1 MAWIHDNKE
10 EFLNAINVASERYG
24 VNPSTI
30 EKDYYVTIILRELSK
45 RLGFIVFKGGTS
57 LSKCHKAIKRF
68 SEDIDISIDS
78 ALSEGQKKMLKNTIK
93 EIADELGLRIPNL
106 NMTRSR
112 RNYNQYVFGFDSVVP
127 NADDIL
133 QASVLLETS
142 FAEISFPIE
151 FLRVHSYIGDLMG
164 EEEPERLKEFN
175 LETFE
180 MKVQRIDRTLVDK
193 VFAICDYY
201 MQGKE
206 SKHSRHIYDIYKLLQ
221 LVPRNE
227 ELKSLVRVV
236 RTERAKS
243 DICSSAQPEVN
254 IPQML
259 RHIVEENVYKDD
271 YESITTRLLE
281 ESVPYEVAVK
291 AISEIA
297 ESDLFQ

>member
-112 RNYNQYVFGFDSVVP
+112 RNYNQYVF
-127 NADDIL
+127 N
-133 QASVLLETS
+133 
-142 FAEISFPIE
+142 IE
-151 FLRVHSYIGDLMG
+151 SL
-164 EEEPERLKEFN
+164 P
-175 LETFE
+175 
-180 MKVQRIDRTLVDK
+180 
-193 VFAICDYY
+193 
-201 MQGKE
+201 
-206 SKHSRHIYDIYKLLQ
+206 Q
-221 LVPRNE
+221 LTE
-227 ELKSLVRVV
+227 SLVK
-236 RTERAKS
+236 EHIEYAK
-243 DICSSAQPEVN
+243 
-254 IPQML
+254 
-259 RHIVEENVYKDD
+259 
-271 YESITTRLLE
+271 
-281 ESVPYEVAVK
+281 
-291 AISEIA
+291 
-297 ESDLFQ
+297 

>member
-93 EIADELGLRIPNL
+93 EIADE
-106 NMTRSR
+106 
-112 RNYNQYVFGFDSVVP
+112 
-127 NADDIL
+127 
-133 QASVLLETS
+133 
-142 FAEISFPIE
+142 SFPIE
-151 FLRVHSYIGDLMG
+151 FLPVHSYIGDLMG

-180 MKVQRIDRTLVDK
+180 MKVQGIDRTLVDK

-206 SKHSRHIYDIYKLLQ
+206 IKHSRHIYDIYKLLQ